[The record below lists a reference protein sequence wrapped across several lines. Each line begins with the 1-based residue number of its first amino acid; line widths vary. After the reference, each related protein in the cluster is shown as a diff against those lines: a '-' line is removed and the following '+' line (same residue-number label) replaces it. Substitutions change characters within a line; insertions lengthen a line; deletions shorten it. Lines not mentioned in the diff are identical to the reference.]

1 MDNTVRSDSKRFAVV
16 SREQLDAKGQAVW
29 DDRIK
34 QVNNVPTGHFNVMM
48 HAPEL
53 SKRVAELE
61 SYFRFDAT
69 MSKKEREFVTLCVVR
84 EGEARFGWGRH
95 EPRAKEL
102 GVAPEVIDLI
112 RNKAPLAS
120 FPGEYKLYVEFA
132 RELAGARKPLP
143 EELFNRAK
151 AVWGERMTIEMIA
164 LVAHYTMVG
173 VLINGYAV
181 EARAGDGLTF

>member
-1 MDNTVRSDSKRFAVV
+1 MDISVRPDSKRFAVV
-16 SREQLDAKGQAVW
+16 TREELDAKGQAVW

-34 QVNNVPTGHFNVMM
+34 QVGNVPTGHFNVMM

-112 RNKAPLAS
+112 RNKAPLAA
-120 FPGEYKLYVEFA
+120 FPDEYKLYVEFA
-132 RELAGARKPLP
+132 REVAGTRKPLP
-143 EELFNRAK
+143 EELFNRCK
-151 AVWGERMTIEMIA
+151 AAWGERMTIEMIA
-164 LVAHYTMVG
+164 LVAHYTLVG
-173 VLINGYAV
+173 VLINGYGV
-181 EARAGDGLTF
+181 EPRPGDGLTF

>member
-1 MDNTVRSDSKRFAVV
+1 MDNTVKPDSKRFSVV
-16 SREQLDAKGQAVW
+16 TRESLDAAGQAVW

-34 QVNNVPTGHFNVMM
+34 QVGNVPTGHFNVMM
-48 HAPEL
+48 YAPEL
-53 SKRVAELE
+53 SNRVAKLE

-102 GVAPEVIDLI
+102 GVAPEVIDLV
-112 RNKAPLAS
+112 RNKAPLEK
-120 FPGEYKLYVEFA
+120 FPDEYKLLVEFA
-132 RELAGARKPLP
+132 RELAGTRKPLP

-151 AVWGERMTIEMIA
+151 AAWGERKTIEMIA
-164 LVAHYTMVG
+164 LIAHYTLVG

-181 EARAGDGLTF
+181 EARPGDGLTF

>member
-1 MDNTVRSDSKRFAVV
+1 MDNTVRPDSKRFSVV
-16 SREQLDAKGQAVW
+16 TREQLDADGQAVW
-29 DDRIK
+29 DDRIE
-34 QVNNVPTGHFNVMM
+34 QVGNVPTGHFNVMM

-53 SKRVAELE
+53 SNRVAKLE

-95 EPRAKEL
+95 EPRANEL
-102 GVAPEVIDLI
+102 GIPKEVVDMV

-120 FPGEYKLYVEFA
+120 FPEEFKLYAEFA
-132 RELAGARKPLP
+132 RELAGTRKPLP
-143 EELFNRAK
+143 EDLHKRAL
-151 AVWGERMTIEMIA
+151 AAWGERKTIEMIA
-164 LVAHYTMVG
+164 LVAHYTLVG

-181 EARAGDGLTF
+181 EPRPGDSPTF

>member
-1 MDNTVRSDSKRFAVV
+1 MDNTVRPDTRRFSVV
-16 SREQLDAKGQAVW
+16 TRESLDAAGQAVW

-53 SKRVAELE
+53 SRRVAELE

-120 FPGEYKLYVEFA
+120 FSEEYKLYVEFA
-132 RELAGARKPLP
+132 RELAGTRKPLP
-143 EELFNRAK
+143 EDLFNRAK
-151 AVWGERMTIEMIA
+151 AAWGERKTIEMIA
-164 LVAHYTMVG
+164 LVAHYTLVG

-181 EARAGDGLTF
+181 EARPGDGLTF

>member
-1 MDNTVRSDSKRFAVV
+1 MDVSVRPDSKRFAVV
-16 SREQLDAKGQAVW
+16 TREQLDEKGQRVW
-29 DDRIK
+29 DERIE
-34 QVNNVPTGHFNVMM
+34 QVGNVPTGHFNVMM

-53 SKRVAELE
+53 SKRVADLE

-102 GVAPEVIDLI
+102 GVAPEVVDLI

-120 FPGEYKLYVEFA
+120 FPEEYKLYVEFA
-132 RELAGARKPLP
+132 RAVAGTRKPLP
-143 EELFNRAK
+143 EELHHRAK
-151 AVWGERMTIEMIA
+151 AAWGERKLIEMIA
-164 LVAHYTMVG
+164 LCAHYTLVG

-181 EARAGDGLTF
+181 EPRPGDGQTF

>member
-1 MDNTVRSDSKRFAVV
+1 MDITVRPDSKRFAVV
-16 SREQLDAKGQAVW
+16 TREELDAKGQAVW

-34 QVNNVPTGHFNVMM
+34 QVGNVPTGHFNVMM

-53 SKRVAELE
+53 SRRVAELE

-102 GVAPEVIDLI
+102 GIAQEVIELV
-112 RNKAPLAS
+112 RSKAPLAS
-120 FPGEYKLYVEFA
+120 FPEEYKLYVEFA
-132 RELAGARKPLP
+132 RELAGTRKPLP
-143 EELFNRAK
+143 EELFNRCK
-151 AVWGERMTIEMIA
+151 AAWGERMTIEMIA
-164 LVAHYTMVG
+164 LVAHYTLVG

-181 EARAGDGLTF
+181 EPRPGDGVTF